1 MKIKKENSLFGI
13 LTWKPKWNMD
23 RPQLKREGRN
33 IWKVLNQQKQVK
45 QIEIFRNVLDIHLC
59 Q

>member
-1 MKIKKENSLFGI
+1 
-13 LTWKPKWNMD
+13 MD